1 MRSRKLVPNV
11 NVSNLTFKYRNTQA
25 LDRVNFTAYAGD
37 FFAIIGPNGSGKST
51 LCKVLQGILSS
62 PKNADALIAG
72 KPAGT
77 ISACRLLAYCGDNDH
92 MPRFVTGEELI
103 HNSARLHSHR
113 EHRIRVSKKE
123 IEGTFAQLGME
134 GRHNEIM
141 ETYSHGMLKKTQ
153 LAASLLIKPPVII
166 VDETLNGVDIEAQY
180 KIEVELHRFCQEGGT
195 VLMCSHDFAMQSR
208 NANKFLLL
216 DRGRV
221 VVTAPVVELAKEGL
235 SIEDLVRQYIGIP
248 ESRINA

>member
-1 MRSRKLVPNV
+1 
-11 NVSNLTFKYRNTQA
+11 
-25 LDRVNFTAYAGD
+25 
-37 FFAIIGPNGSGKST
+37 
-51 LCKVLQGILSS
+51 
-62 PKNADALIAG
+62 
-72 KPAGT
+72 
-77 ISACRLLAYCGDNDH
+77 
-92 MPRFVTGEELI
+92 
-103 HNSARLHSHR
+103 
-113 EHRIRVSKKE
+113 
-123 IEGTFAQLGME
+123 
-134 GRHNEIM
+134 M

-180 KIEVELHRFCQEGGT
+180 KIEVELHKFCQEGGT

-221 VVTAPVVELAKEGL
+221 DVTAPVVELAKEGL